1 MNELIIMSPSPEK
14 QYWRFRR
21 STANHRKALNL
32 PKCESLCIKLP
43 GKKAIFIDPD
53 LNYNK
58 RRGGAISS
66 PKISEW
72 IISRNLTH
80 NVEAGEKPKRLL
92 FEWTVNGAIHTYKYI
107 GTIADYQRNTTI

>member
-1 MNELIIMSPSPEK
+1 MKELIIMSPSPMNHS
-14 QYWRFRR
+14 WRLHR
-21 STANHRKALNL
+21 STANQRKALSL
-32 PKCESLCIKLP
+32 QKCESLYINLP

-107 GTIADYQRNTTI
+107 GTIADYQRNTII